1 MTLKSGLKKSRLIP
15 LYDIKVNKLR
25 TEILIVYIDDMLAIG
40 EKISLVNIIGCIK
53 REYVNKSIFEL
64 EDFIGCT
71 IEFDLTKMTLKIS
84 QPDLITMMTQGFNKD
99 LKSLITF
106 NTHINHISRLYLI
119 KK

>member
-1 MTLKSGLKKSRLIP
+1 M
-15 LYDIKVNKLR
+15 
-25 TEILIVYIDDMLAIG
+25 G
-40 EKISLVNIIGCIK
+40 ELD
-53 REYVNKSIFEL
+53 E
-64 EDFIGCT
+64 FIGCE
-71 IEFDLTKMTLKIS
+71 IKGDLTKMTLKIS